1 MSLLSIGMSGLNAA
15 QGSLSVL
22 SNNIANANTAG
33 YSRQQT
39 TQSANASNQY
49 GGVFIGSGTT
59 LADVRR
65 VYNEYLDTAYQ
76 NSTSLNSDA
85 AAYLDQVS
93 AVDKTLS
100 DKTTGMSAVLSSFFA
115 AVQTASANP
124 SDTSAR
130 QILLTNAQTLSNR
143 FNSISTQLSQQKETI
158 NSQLTSMSDQVN
170 QLTSSIASLNKQI
183 NQVQGSSNTTP
194 ANLLDAR
201 AEAVRSLN
209 ELIGVTATEQ
219 NGVFSVSTGSGQSLV
234 LGDRSNTI
242 SAVPS
247 SSDTSQYTIQLN
259 MPGGTALDLANVVS
273 GGSIG
278 GLMRYRSDV
287 LMPAINDLGRIA
299 IVTADAINS
308 QLGQG
313 VDLNGEFGASM
324 FKDINN
330 AASVALRSQ
339 AAQGNKGDA
348 SLGVTIADSSKLTN
362 FDYKVSFNDAADLN
376 KVTVLRSD
384 GKAMG
389 TYDLSTT
396 PPPVIDG
403 FTLAVNNGA
412 LGVSAGDSF
421 KVSPTA
427 NGAKEIGTVLTDPSK
442 IAFAGPLQGEA
453 GKTNQGTGTFT
464 PPTLTVPIDI
474 EGGADAAQLRV
485 GIANSMPVKMV
496 FGATAAD
503 GTQSYTL
510 SNAKGDPIGTGT
522 IVPGQANKITI
533 NVPMR
538 GADGELLN
546 PAKSFSFD
554 TTVAGSPTNG
564 DSTSFS
570 FNATGKSD
578 NRNAQQL
585 INLQTKATVGVAADG
600 TGGTS
605 LVGANS
611 KLVST
616 VGAKAA
622 AAATDTTATTAL
634 LTANK
639 NARNSVSQVNLD
651 EEAGDMIKFQQY
663 YTASSQIIKAAQET
677 FSTLINSL

>member
-39 TQSANASNQY
+39 TQSANAVNQY

-100 DKTTGMSAVLSSFFA
+100 DKTTGMSSVLSAFFA
-115 AVQTASANP
+115 AVQTSSADP
-124 SDTSAR
+124 SNTSSR
-130 QILLTNAQTLSNR
+130 QILLTSAQTLSNR
-143 FNSISTQLSQQKETI
+143 FNTISSQLSQQKETI
-158 NSQLTSMSDQVN
+158 NGQLSSMSDQVN
-170 QLTSSIASLNKQI
+170 QITSSIASLNKQI

-209 ELIGVTATEQ
+209 ELIGVTATEK
-219 NGVFSVSTGSGQSLV
+219 NGVFSVSTGTGQSLV
-234 LGDRSNTI
+234 LGDQSNPI

-247 SSDTSQYTIQLN
+247 GSDPTQYTIQLN
-259 MPGGTALDLANVVS
+259 MPGNTKVDLGNVVS

-278 GLMRYRSDV
+278 GLLRYRSDV
-287 LMPAINDLGRIA
+287 LNPAINDLGRIA
-299 IVTADAINS
+299 IATADTINS

-313 VDLNGEFGASM
+313 IDLNGEFGASM

-339 AAQGNKGDA
+339 AAQGNQGDG
-348 SLGVTIADSSKLTN
+348 SLNVTITDTSQLTN
-362 FDYKVSFNDAADLN
+362 YDYKVTFTAAD
-376 KVTVLRSD
+376 KYSVVRSD

-389 TYDLSTT
+389 NYTLDPTQ
-396 PPPVIDG
+396 PAPVIDG
-403 FTLAVNNGA
+403 FALTLKG
-412 LGVSAGDSF
+412 GTMQSGDSF

-427 NGAKEIGTVLTDPSK
+427 SGAKDIGVVLTDPSK

-453 GKTNQGTGTFT
+453 SKTNQGTGTFT
-464 PPTLTVPIDI
+464 PPTLTVPLDI
-474 EGGADAAQLRV
+474 AGGADTAQLRT
-485 GIANSMPVKMV
+485 GIEYSMPVKMV
-496 FGATAAD
+496 FGKPAAD
-503 GTQSYTL
+503 GTQTYTL
-510 SNAKGDPIGTGT
+510 NNAKGDPIGTGT
-522 IVPGQANKITI
+522 IVPGQDNKITI

-546 PAKSFSFD
+546 PAKNFSFD
-554 TTVAGSPTNG
+554 TTVAGSPADG

-570 FNATGKSD
+570 FNASGVSD

-585 INLQTKATVGVAADG
+585 LNLQTKATIGVAADG

-622 AAATDTTATTAL
+622 AATTDTSATSAL

>member
-39 TQSANASNQY
+39 TQNANASNPY
-49 GGVFIGSGTT
+49 GGVFIGTGTT

-65 VYNEYLDTAYQ
+65 VYNEFLDTAYQ
-76 NSTSLNSDA
+76 NSTALNSDA

-115 AVQTASANP
+115 AVQSASANP
-124 SDTSAR
+124 SDASAR
-130 QILLTNAQTLSNR
+130 QILLTNAQTLTNR
-143 FNSISTQLSQQKETI
+143 FNAISTQLSSQKETI
-158 NSQLTSMSDQVN
+158 NGQLTSMSDQVN

-183 NQVQGSSNTTP
+183 TQVQGSTNTAP

-209 ELIGVTATEQ
+209 ELIGVTASEK
-219 NGVFSVSTGSGQSLV
+219 NGVFSVSTGTGQSLV
-234 LGDRSNTI
+234 LGDQSNAI

-247 SSDTSQYTIQLN
+247 GSDPTQYTIQLN
-259 MPGGTALDLANVVS
+259 MPGNTKVDLGNVIS

-278 GLMRYRSDV
+278 GLLRYRSDV
-287 LMPAINDLGRIA
+287 LNPAINDLGRIA
-299 IVTADAINS
+299 IATADTINS

-313 VDLNGEFGASM
+313 LDLNGEFGSSM
-324 FKDINN
+324 FKDINS
-330 AASVALRSQ
+330 AAAVALRSQ
-339 AAQGNKGDA
+339 AAQGNQGDGA
-348 SLGVTIADSSKLTN
+348 LNVTIKDSSQLTN
-362 FDYKVSFNDAADLN
+362 YDYKVTFTAAD
-376 KVTVLRSD
+376 KYSVVRSD

-389 TYDLSTT
+389 NYTLDPTQ
-396 PPPVIDG
+396 PAPVIDG
-403 FTLAVNNGA
+403 FTLTLNSGA
-412 LGVSAGDSF
+412 MQSGDTF

-427 NGAKEIGTVLTDPSK
+427 SGAKDIGVVLTDPSK
-442 IAFAGPLQGEA
+442 IAFAGPLSGEA
-453 GKTNQGTGTFT
+453 SKTNQGTGTFT
-464 PPTLTVPIDI
+464 PPTLTVPLDI
-474 EGGADAAQLRV
+474 AGGADTAQLRT
-485 GIANSMPVKMV
+485 GIEYSMPVKMV
-496 FGATAAD
+496 FGKPAAD
-503 GTQSYTL
+503 GTQTYTL
-510 SNAKGDPIGTGT
+510 NNAKGDPIGTGT
-522 IVPGQANKITI
+522 IIPGQANKITI

-554 TTVAGSPTNG
+554 TTVAGSPTDG
-564 DSTSFS
+564 DSTTFS
-570 FNATGKSD
+570 FNATGISD

-585 INLQTKATVGVAADG
+585 LNLQTKATVGVAADG

-622 AAATDTTATTAL
+622 AATTDTTATSAL

-639 NARNSVSQVNLD
+639 NARNSTSQVNLD

>member
-39 TQSANASNQY
+39 TQNANASNPY
-49 GGVFIGSGTT
+49 GGVFIGTGTT

-65 VYNEYLDTAYQ
+65 VYNEYLDAAYQ

-100 DKTTGMSAVLSSFFA
+100 DKTTGMSSVLSAFFA
-115 AVQTASANP
+115 AVQTSAANP

-130 QILLTNAQTLSNR
+130 QILLTSAQTLTNR
-143 FNSISTQLSQQKETI
+143 FNTISTQLSQQKETI
-158 NSQLTSMSDQVN
+158 NSQLTAMSDQVN

-183 NQVQGSSNTTP
+183 TQVQGSSNTAP

-209 ELIGVTATEQ
+209 ELIGVTATEK

-234 LGDRSNTI
+234 LGDQSNTI

-247 SSDTSQYTIQLN
+247 KGDTSQYTIQLN
-259 MPGGTALDLANVVS
+259 MPGNTAVDLGNVIS

-278 GLMRYRSDV
+278 GLLRYRSDV

-299 IVTADAINS
+299 IATADTINS

-313 VDLNGEFGASM
+313 IDLNGEFGSSM
-324 FKDINN
+324 FKDINS
-330 AASVALRSQ
+330 AAAVALRSQ
-339 AAQGNKGDA
+339 GAQGNKGDG
-348 SLGVTIADSSKLTN
+348 SLNVTIKDSSKLTN
-362 FDYKVSFNDAADLN
+362 YDYKVTFSAAD
-376 KVTVLRSD
+376 KYSVVRSD

-389 TYDLSTT
+389 NFTLDPTQ
-396 PPPVIDG
+396 PAPVIDG
-403 FTLAVNNGA
+403 FTLTLNTGA
-412 LGVSAGDSF
+412 MQAGDSF

-427 NGAKEIGTVLTDPSK
+427 NGAKDIGTILTDPSK
-442 IAFAGPLQGEA
+442 IAFAVPLSGEA
-453 GKTNQGTGTFT
+453 SKTNQGTGTFT
-464 PPTLTVPIDI
+464 PPSLTVPLDI
-474 EGGADAAQLRV
+474 AGGADTAQLRT
-485 GIANSMPVKMV
+485 GIEYSMPVKMV
-496 FGATAAD
+496 FGKPAAD
-503 GTQSYTL
+503 GTQTYTL
-510 SNAKGDPIGTGT
+510 NNAKGDPIGSGT
-522 IVPGQANKITI
+522 IIPGQDNKITI

-554 TTVAGSPTNG
+554 TTVAGSPTDG
-564 DSTSFS
+564 DSTTFS
-570 FNATGKSD
+570 FNATGISD
-578 NRNAQQL
+578 NRNAKQL
-585 INLQTKATVGVAADG
+585 LNLQTKATVGVAADG

-622 AAATDTTATTAL
+622 AATTDTTATNAL
-634 LTANK
+634 LAANK
-639 NARNSVSQVNLD
+639 SARNSVSQVNLD

>member
-1 MSLLSIGMSGLNAA
+1 MSLLNIGMSGLNAA

-85 AAYLDQVS
+85 KAYLDQVS

-100 DKTTGMSAVLSSFFA
+100 DNTTGMSAVLSAFFA
-115 AVQTASANP
+115 SVQTASANP
-124 SDTSAR
+124 SDVSAR
-130 QILLTNAQTLSNR
+130 QVLLTNAQTLSNR
-143 FNSISTQLSQQKETI
+143 FNAISTQLSQQKETI
-158 NSQLTSMSDQVN
+158 NGQLSSMSDQVN

-183 NQVQGSSNTTP
+183 AQVQGSSNTTP
-194 ANLLDAR
+194 ANLLDSR

-209 ELIGVTATEQ
+209 ELIGVTATEK

-247 SSDTSQYTIQLN
+247 KGDTSQYTIQLN
-259 MPGGTALDLANVVS
+259 AAGGTTMDLGNVIS

-278 GLMRYRSDV
+278 GLLRYRSDA
-287 LMPAINDLGRIA
+287 LIPAINDLGRIA
-299 IVTADAINS
+299 IATADTVNS

-313 VDLNGEFGASM
+313 LDLNGEFGTSL
-324 FKDINN
+324 FTDINN

-339 AAQGNKGDA
+339 AAQGNLGDGA
-348 SLGVTIADSSKLTN
+348 LGVTIKDTSKLTS
-362 FDYKVSFNDAADLN
+362 FDYKVSFNDGTNLN

-389 TYDLSTT
+389 TYDLSAT

-403 FTLAVNNGA
+403 FTLAVQSGA
-412 LGVSAGDSF
+412 VQAGDSF

-427 NGAKEIGTVLTDPSK
+427 NGAKEIGTVLSDPTK
-442 IAFAGPLQGEA
+442 IAFAAPLIGEA
-453 GKTNQGTGTFT
+453 SKTNQGTGTFT
-464 PPTLTVPIDI
+464 PPTLTVPLDI
-474 EGGADAAQLRV
+474 QGGAATAQLRI
-485 GIANSMPVKMV
+485 GIENSMPVKMV
-496 FGATAAD
+496 FGKVAAD
-503 GTQSYTL
+503 GTQPYSL
-510 SNAKGDPIGTGT
+510 SDSQGNPIGTGS
-522 IVPGQANKITI
+522 IVPGQGNKISI

-538 GADGELLN
+538 DASGALVV
-546 PAKSFSFD
+546 PAASFSFD
-554 TTVAGSPTNG
+554 TTVGGTPADG
-564 DSTSFS
+564 DGTTFS
-570 FNATGKSD
+570 FNAAGKSD
-578 NRNAQQL
+578 NRNAL
-585 INLQTKATVGVAADG
+585 ELLSLQTKATVGTAADG

-622 AAATDTTATTAL
+622 AAGTDNTATGAL

>member
-1 MSLLSIGMSGLNAA
+1 MSLLNIGMSGLNAA

-39 TQSANASNQY
+39 TQNASASNQY

-65 VYNEYLDTAYQ
+65 VYNEFLDAAYQ

-85 AAYLDQVS
+85 KAYADQVS

-100 DKTTGMSAVLSSFFA
+100 DKTTGMSSVLSAFFS
-115 AVQTASANP
+115 AVQTAAANP
-124 SDTSAR
+124 SDTAAR
-130 QILLTNAQTLSNR
+130 QVLLTSAQTLSNR
-143 FNSISTQLSQQKETI
+143 FNSISSQLNQQKESI
-158 NSQLTSMSDQVN
+158 NGQLSTMSDQVN

-183 NQVQGSSNTTP
+183 SQVQGSTNTAP

-201 AEAVRSLN
+201 NEAVRSLN
-209 ELIGVTATEQ
+209 ELVGVTTSEK

-234 LGDRSNTI
+234 LGDQSNSI

-247 SSDTSQYTIQLN
+247 KSDTSQYTIELN
-259 MPGGTALDLANVVS
+259 VGGGTSVDLGNVLS

-278 GLMRYRSDV
+278 GLLRYRSDA

-299 IVTADAINS
+299 LATADTVNN

-313 VDLNGEFGASM
+313 LDLNGDFGTSL
-324 FKDINN
+324 FKDINS
-330 AASVALRSQ
+330 ATAIAQRSQ
-339 AAQGNKGDA
+339 GAVGNSSAGNLNV
-348 SLGVTIADSSKLTN
+348 SIADTSKLSTY
-362 FDYKVSFNDAADLN
+362 DYKVTFSSANN
-376 KVTVLRSD
+376 YTVVRSD

-389 TYDLSTT
+389 AFDVTTT

-403 FTLAVNNGA
+403 FTLALDGKGA
-412 LGVSAGDSF
+412 MAAGDSF

-427 NGAKEIGTVLTDPSK
+427 TGATNIGTDMTDSNK
-442 IAFAGPLQGEA
+442 IAFAGPLLGESS
-453 GKTNQGTGTFT
+453 KTNQGTGTFT
-464 PPTLTVPIDI
+464 PPSLTLPIDI
-474 EGGADAAQLRV
+474 HGGATTAQLRA
-485 GIANSMPVKMV
+485 GIEHSMPVKMV
-496 FGATAAD
+496 FGKPAAD
-503 GTQSYTL
+503 GTQAYTL
-510 SNAKGDPIGTGT
+510 NDAQGNSIGSGT
-522 IVPGQANKITI
+522 IVPGQGNKITV

-538 GADGELLN
+538 DASGALVV
-546 PAKSFSFD
+546 PAASFGFD
-554 TTVAGSPTNG
+554 TTVGGSPTDG
-564 DSTSFS
+564 DSTTFS
-570 FNATGKSD
+570 FNASGRSD
-578 NRNAQQL
+578 NRNAQEL
-585 INLQTKATVGVAADG
+585 LNLQTKASVGLADGSGGGVSLVAA
-600 TGGTS
+600 
-605 LVGANS
+605 NS
-611 KLVST
+611 RLVST

-622 AAATDTTATTAL
+622 SATTDTTATGAL

-677 FSTLINSL
+677 FTTLINSL

>member
-1 MSLLSIGMSGLNAA
+1 MSLLNLGMSGLNAA

-85 AAYLDQVS
+85 KAYLDQVS

-124 SDTSAR
+124 NDTSAR

-143 FNSISTQLSQQKETI
+143 FNSISSQLSQQKETI
-158 NSQLTSMSDQVN
+158 NSQLSSMSDQVN

-183 NQVQGSSNTTP
+183 AQVQGSSNTTP
-194 ANLLDAR
+194 ANLLDSR

-209 ELIGVTATEQ
+209 ELIGVTATEK

-234 LGDRSNTI
+234 LGDKSNTI

-247 SSDTSQYTIQLN
+247 KSDTSQYTIQLN
-259 MPGGTALDLANVVS
+259 AAGGTTKDLGNVIS

-278 GLMRYRSDV
+278 GLLRYRSDA
-287 LMPAINDLGRIA
+287 LIPAINDLGRIA
-299 IVTADAINS
+299 IATADTVNS

-313 VDLNGEFGASM
+313 LDLNGEFGASM
-324 FKDINN
+324 FTDINN
-330 AASVALRSQ
+330 AASVALRSL
-339 AAQGNKGDA
+339 AAQGNLGDGA
-348 SLGVTIADSSKLTN
+348 LGVTIKDTTQLTN
-362 FDYKVSFNDAADLN
+362 FDYKVSFNDGTDLN
-376 KVTVLRSD
+376 KITVLRSD

-389 TYDLSTT
+389 TYDLSAT

-403 FTLAVNNGA
+403 FTLAVKSGT
-412 LGVSAGDSF
+412 VQAGDSF

-427 NGAKEIGTVLTDPSK
+427 NGAKEIGTVLSDPSK
-442 IAFAGPLQGEA
+442 IAFAAPLQGEA
-453 GKTNQGTGTFT
+453 SKTNQGTGTFT
-464 PPTLTVPIDI
+464 PPTLTVPLDI
-474 EGGADAAQLRV
+474 QGGADTAQLRT
-485 GIANSMPVKMV
+485 GIEYSMPVKMV
-496 FGATAAD
+496 FGKPAAD
-503 GTQSYTL
+503 GTQPYTL
-510 SNAKGDPIGTGT
+510 SNAQGDPIGSGT
-522 IVPGQANKITI
+522 IIPGQANKISI
-533 NVPMR
+533 SVPMR
-538 GADGELLN
+538 DASGALVS

-554 TTVAGSPTNG
+554 TTVGGSPANG
-564 DSTSFS
+564 DGTSFS

-578 NRNAQQL
+578 NRNAQAL
-585 INLQTKATVGVAADG
+585 LDLQTKATVGLAADG
-600 TGGTS
+600 SGGTS

-622 AAATDTTATTAL
+622 SAGTDNTATGAL
-634 LTANK
+634 LAANK

>member
-1 MSLLSIGMSGLNAA
+1 MSLLNIGMSGLNAA

-85 AAYLDQVS
+85 KAYLDQIS

-115 AVQTASANP
+115 AVQTASASPN
-124 SDTSAR
+124 DTSAR
-130 QILLTNAQTLSNR
+130 QILLTNAQTLTNR
-143 FNSISTQLSQQKETI
+143 FNTISSQLSQQKETI

-183 NQVQGSSNTTP
+183 AQVQGSSNTSP
-194 ANLLDAR
+194 ANLLDSR

-209 ELIGVTATEQ
+209 ELIGVTATEK
-219 NGVFSVSTGSGQSLV
+219 NGVFSLSTGSGQSLV
-234 LGDRSNTI
+234 LGDQSSSI

-247 SSDTSQYTIQLN
+247 KSDTSQYTIQLN
-259 MPGGTALDLANVVS
+259 APGGTALDLGNVIS

-278 GLMRYRSDV
+278 GLLRYRSDA

-299 IVTADAINS
+299 IVTADALNS

-313 VDLNGEFGASM
+313 LDLNGEFGASM
-324 FKDINN
+324 FTDINN

-339 AAQGNKGDA
+339 AAQGNLGDGA
-348 SLGVTIADSSKLTN
+348 LGVTIKDSSQLTN
-362 FDYKVSFNDAADLN
+362 FDYKVSFNDGTNLN

-389 TYDLSTT
+389 TYDLSAT

-403 FTLAVNNGA
+403 FTVAVQSGA
-412 LGVSAGDSF
+412 VQAGDSF

-427 NGAKEIGTVLTDPSK
+427 NGAKEIGTVLSDPSK
-442 IAFAGPLQGEA
+442 IAFAAPLQGEA

-464 PPTLTVPIDI
+464 PPTLTVPLDI
-474 EGGADAAQLRV
+474 QGGADTAQLRT
-485 GIANSMPVKMV
+485 GIEHSMPVTMV
-496 FGATAAD
+496 FGKPAAD
-503 GTQSYTL
+503 GTQAYTL
-510 SNAKGDPIGTGT
+510 SNAQGDPIGSGT
-522 IVPGQANKITI
+522 IIPGQANKISI
-533 NVPMR
+533 SVPMR
-538 GADGELLN
+538 DAGGVLLS

-554 TTVAGSPTNG
+554 TTVGGSPANG

-570 FNATGKSD
+570 LNASGKSD
-578 NRNAQQL
+578 NRNAQAL
-585 INLQTKATVGVAADG
+585 LNLQTKSTVGLAADG
-600 TGGTS
+600 SGGTS

-622 AAATDTTATTAL
+622 AATTDTTATNAL

>member
-1 MSLLSIGMSGLNAA
+1 MSLLNIGMSGLNAA

-85 AAYLDQVS
+85 KAYLDQVS

-100 DKTTGMSAVLSSFFA
+100 DKTTGMSSVLSSFFA

-130 QILLTNAQTLSNR
+130 QILLTSAQTLSNR
-143 FNSISTQLSQQKETI
+143 FNSISSQLSQQKETI
-158 NSQLTSMSDQVN
+158 NSQLTSLTDQVN

-183 NQVQGSSNTTP
+183 TQVQGSSNTTP

-209 ELIGVTATEQ
+209 ELIGVNASEK
-219 NGVFSVSTGSGQSLV
+219 NGVFSVSTGTGQSLV
-234 LGDRSNTI
+234 LGDRSNTL

-247 SSDTSQYTIQLN
+247 KSDTSQYTIQMN
-259 MPGGTALDLANVVS
+259 AAGGTTMDLGNVIS

-278 GLMRYRSDV
+278 GLLRYRSDV

-299 IVTADAINS
+299 IVTADTINS

-313 VDLNGEFGASM
+313 IDLNGEFGSSM
-324 FKDINN
+324 FKDINS
-330 AASVALRSQ
+330 AASVALRSLS
-339 AAQGNKGDA
+339 AQGNQGVG
-348 SLGVTIADSSKLTN
+348 SLGVTIKDTSKLTN
-362 FDYKVSFNDAADLN
+362 FDYKVTFSDPVDLN
-376 KVTVLRSD
+376 KVTVERSD

-389 TYDLSTT
+389 TFDITAT
-396 PPPVIDG
+396 PPSVIDG
-403 FTLAVNNGA
+403 FTLELKNGPMQ
-412 LGVSAGDSF
+412 AGDSF

-427 NGAKEIGTVLTDPSK
+427 SGAQNIGTVLNDPSK
-442 IAFAGPLQGEA
+442 IAFAAPLNGEA
-453 GKTNQGTGTFT
+453 SKTNQGTGSFT
-464 PPTLTVPIDI
+464 PPTLTLPLDI
-474 EGGADAAQLRV
+474 QGGATTAQLRV
-485 GIANSMPVKMV
+485 GIENSMPVKMV
-496 FGATAAD
+496 FGKPAAD

-510 SNAKGDPIGTGT
+510 NDAKGDPIGSGT
-522 IVPGQANKITI
+522 IIPGQANKITV

-538 GADGELLN
+538 DASGALVV
-546 PAKSFSFD
+546 PAKSFGFD
-554 TTVAGSPTNG
+554 TTVAGSPTEG
-564 DSTSFS
+564 DSTTFS
-570 FNATGKSD
+570 FNATGVSD

-585 INLQTKATVGVAADG
+585 LNLQTKATVGVATDG

-622 AAATDTTATTAL
+622 AATTDTTATNAL
-634 LTANK
+634 LAANK

>member
-39 TQSANASNQY
+39 TQNANASNPY
-49 GGVFIGSGTT
+49 GGVFIGTGTT

-65 VYNEYLDTAYQ
+65 VYNEFLDTAYQ
-76 NSTSLNSDA
+76 NSTALNSDA

-100 DKTTGMSAVLSSFFA
+100 DKTTGMSSVLSAFFA
-115 AVQTASANP
+115 AVQTSSANP

-130 QILLTNAQTLSNR
+130 QILLTSAQTLSNR
-143 FNSISTQLSQQKETI
+143 FNTISTQLGQQKETI
-158 NSQLTSMSDQVN
+158 NSQLTAMSDQVN

-183 NQVQGSSNTTP
+183 TQVQGSTNTAP

-209 ELIGVTATEQ
+209 ELIGVTASEK

-234 LGDRSNTI
+234 LGDQSNTI

-247 SSDTSQYTIQLN
+247 KSDTSQYTIQLN
-259 MPGGTALDLANVVS
+259 MPGNTAVDLGNVIS

-278 GLMRYRSDV
+278 GLLRYRSDV

-299 IVTADAINS
+299 IVTSDAINS

-313 VDLNGEFGASM
+313 IDLNGEFGASM
-324 FKDINN
+324 FKDINS

-339 AAQGNKGDA
+339 ASQGNKGDGG
-348 SLGVTIADSSKLTN
+348 LNVTIKDSSKLTN
-362 FDYKVSFNDAADLN
+362 FDYN
-376 KVTVLRSD
+376 VTFTDTDKYTVVRSD

-389 TYDLSTT
+389 SYTLDPTQ
-396 PPPVIDG
+396 PAQVIDG
-403 FTLAVNNGA
+403 FTLTLNAGTMQ
-412 LGVSAGDSF
+412 AGDSF

-442 IAFAGPLQGEA
+442 IAFAGPLQGA
-453 GKTNQGTGTFT
+453 ASKTNQGTGTFT
-464 PPTLTVPIDI
+464 PPTLTVPLDI
-474 EGGADAAQLRV
+474 QGGADTAQLRI
-485 GIANSMPVKMV
+485 GIENSMPVKMV
-496 FGATAAD
+496 FGKPAAD

-522 IVPGQANKITI
+522 IVPGQDNKITI

-554 TTVAGSPTNG
+554 TTVAGSPSDG
-564 DSTSFS
+564 DSTTFS
-570 FNATGKSD
+570 FNATGVSD

-585 INLQTKATVGVAADG
+585 LNLQTKATVGVAADG

-622 AAATDTTATTAL
+622 AATTDTTATNAL

-639 NARNSVSQVNLD
+639 NARNSTSQVNLD

>member
-1 MSLLSIGMSGLNAA
+1 MSLLNIGMSGLNAA

-39 TQSANASNQY
+39 IQSANASNQY

-85 AAYLDQVS
+85 KAYLDQVS

-100 DKTTGMSAVLSSFFA
+100 DKTTGMSSVLSSFFA

-130 QILLTNAQTLSNR
+130 QILLTSAQTLSNR
-143 FNSISTQLSQQKETI
+143 FNSISSQLSQQKETI
-158 NSQLTSMSDQVN
+158 NSQLTSLTDQVN

-183 NQVQGSSNTTP
+183 TQVQGSSNTTP

-209 ELIGVTATEQ
+209 ELIGVNASEK
-219 NGVFSVSTGSGQSLV
+219 NGVFSVSTGTGQSLV
-234 LGDRSNTI
+234 LGDRSNTL

-247 SSDTSQYTIQLN
+247 KSDTSQYTIQMN
-259 MPGGTALDLANVVS
+259 ASGGTAMDLGNVIS

-278 GLMRYRSDV
+278 GLLRYRSDV

-299 IVTADAINS
+299 IVTADTINS

-313 VDLNGEFGASM
+313 IDLNGEFGSSM
-324 FKDINN
+324 FKDINS
-330 AASVALRSQ
+330 AASVALRSLS
-339 AAQGNKGDA
+339 AQGNQGVG
-348 SLGVTIADSSKLTN
+348 SLGVTIKDTSKLTN
-362 FDYKVSFNDAADLN
+362 FDYKVTFSDPADLN
-376 KVTVLRSD
+376 KVTVERSD

-389 TYDLSTT
+389 AFDISAT
-396 PPPVIDG
+396 PPSVIDG
-403 FTLAVNNGA
+403 FTLELTNGPMQ
-412 LGVSAGDSF
+412 AGDSF

-427 NGAKEIGTVLTDPSK
+427 SGAQDIGTVLNDPSK
-442 IAFAGPLQGEA
+442 IAFAAPLKGEA
-453 GKTNQGTGTFT
+453 SKTNQGTGSFT
-464 PPTLTVPIDI
+464 PPTLTLPLDI
-474 EGGADAAQLRV
+474 QGGATTAQLRV
-485 GIANSMPVKMV
+485 GIENSMPVKMV
-496 FGATAAD
+496 FGKPAAD

-510 SNAKGDPIGTGT
+510 NDAKGDPIGSGT
-522 IVPGQANKITI
+522 IIPGQANKITV

-538 GADGELLN
+538 DASGALVV
-546 PAKSFSFD
+546 PAKSFGFD
-554 TTVAGSPTNG
+554 TTVAGSPTDG
-564 DSTSFS
+564 DSTTFS
-570 FNATGKSD
+570 FNATGVSD

-585 INLQTKATVGVAADG
+585 LNLQTKATVGVATDG
-600 TGGTS
+600 AGGTS

-622 AAATDTTATTAL
+622 AATTDTTATNAL

>member
-1 MSLLSIGMSGLNAA
+1 MSLLSIGMSGLNAS
-15 QGSLSVL
+15 QGALSVL

-39 TQSANASNQY
+39 TQNANAANQF

-65 VYNEYLDTAYQ
+65 VYNEFLDAAYQ

-324 FKDINN
+324 FKDINS
-330 AASVALRSQ
+330 AASIALRSQ
-339 AAQGNKGDA
+339 AAQSNKSDG
-348 SLGVTIADSSKLTN
+348 SLGVTIKDSSKLTN
-362 FDYKVSFNDAADLN
+362 FDYKVSFNDAGDLN
-376 KVTVLRSD
+376 KFTVVRSD

-389 TYDLSTT
+389 TFDITAD
-396 PPPVIDG
+396 PPTVIDG
-403 FTLAVNNGA
+403 FTLSLKDGPMQ
-412 LGVSAGDSF
+412 AGDSF

-427 NGAKEIGTVLTDPSK
+427 NGAKEIGTVLTDPTK
-442 IAFAGPLQGEA
+442 IAFAAPLSGEA
-453 GKTNQGTGTFT
+453 SKTNQGTGSFT
-464 PPTLTVPIDI
+464 PPTLTVPLDI
-474 EGGADAAQLRV
+474 QGGAATAQLRV
-485 GIANSMPVKMV
+485 GIEHSMPVKMV
-496 FGATAAD
+496 FGKPAAD
-503 GTQSYTL
+503 GTQPYTL
-510 SNAKGDPIGTGT
+510 NDSQGNPIGSGS
-522 IVPGQANKITI
+522 IVPGQGNKVTI

-538 GADGELLN
+538 DANGALVV

-554 TTVAGSPTNG
+554 TTVGGSPTNG
-564 DSTSFS
+564 DSTTFS
-570 FNATGKSD
+570 FNASGKSD

-585 INLQTKATVGVAADG
+585 INLQTKATVGTAADG
-600 TGGTS
+600 SGGTS

-611 KLVST
+611 KLVSLMAPST
-616 VGAKAA
+616 LSSLVREFFRLVMLVVDCATMSFCCCSISNR
-622 AAATDTTATTAL
+622 AAAT
-634 LTANK
+634 
-639 NARNSVSQVNLD
+639 
-651 EEAGDMIKFQQY
+651 G
-663 YTASSQIIKAAQET
+663 SSAAVCTRTPELAC
-677 FSTLINSL
+677 S

>member
-22 SNNIANANTAG
+22 SNNIANANAAG

-39 TQSANASNQY
+39 TQNANASNPY
-49 GGVFIGSGTT
+49 GGVFIGTGTT

-65 VYNEYLDTAYQ
+65 VYNEFLDTAYQ
-76 NSTSLNSDA
+76 NSTALNSDA

-100 DKTTGMSAVLSSFFA
+100 DKTTGMSSVLSAFFA
-115 AVQTASANP
+115 AVQTSSANP

-130 QILLTNAQTLSNR
+130 QILLTSAQTLSNR
-143 FNSISTQLSQQKETI
+143 FNTISTQLGQQKETI
-158 NSQLTSMSDQVN
+158 NSQLTAMSDQVN

-183 NQVQGSSNTTP
+183 TQVQGSTNTAP

-209 ELIGVTATEQ
+209 ELIGVTASEK

-234 LGDRSNTI
+234 LGDQSNTI

-247 SSDTSQYTIQLN
+247 KSDTSQYTIQLN
-259 MPGGTALDLANVVS
+259 MPGNTAVDLGNVIS

-278 GLMRYRSDV
+278 GLLRYRSDV

-299 IVTADAINS
+299 IVTSDAINS

-313 VDLNGEFGASM
+313 IDLNGEFGASM
-324 FKDINN
+324 FKDINS

-339 AAQGNKGDA
+339 ASQGNKGDGG
-348 SLGVTIADSSKLTN
+348 LNVTIKDSSKLTN
-362 FDYKVSFNDAADLN
+362 FDYS
-376 KVTVLRSD
+376 VTFTDTDKYTVVRSD

-389 TYDLSTT
+389 SYTLDPTQ
-396 PPPVIDG
+396 PAQVIDG
-403 FTLAVNNGA
+403 FTLTLNTGTMQ
-412 LGVSAGDSF
+412 AGDSF

-442 IAFAGPLQGEA
+442 IAFAGPLQGA
-453 GKTNQGTGTFT
+453 ASKTNQGTGTFT
-464 PPTLTVPIDI
+464 PPTLTVPLDI
-474 EGGADAAQLRV
+474 QGGADTAQLRI
-485 GIANSMPVKMV
+485 GIENSMPVKMV
-496 FGATAAD
+496 FGKPAAD

-522 IVPGQANKITI
+522 IVPGQDNKITI

-554 TTVAGSPTNG
+554 TTVAGSPSDG
-564 DSTSFS
+564 DSTTFS
-570 FNATGKSD
+570 FNATGVSD

-585 INLQTKATVGVAADG
+585 LNLQTKATVGVAADG

-622 AAATDTTATTAL
+622 AATTDTTATSAL

-639 NARNSVSQVNLD
+639 NARNSTSQVNLD

>member
-1 MSLLSIGMSGLNAA
+1 MSLLNIGMSGLNAA

-39 TQSANASNQY
+39 TQSASASNQY

-65 VYNEYLDTAYQ
+65 VYNEFLDAAYQ

-85 AAYLDQVS
+85 KAYADQVS

-100 DKTTGMSAVLSSFFA
+100 DKTTGMSSVLSAFFS
-115 AVQTASANP
+115 AVQTAAANP

-130 QILLTNAQTLSNR
+130 QVLLTSAQTLSNR
-143 FNSISTQLSQQKETI
+143 FNSISSQLNQQKESI
-158 NSQLTSMSDQVN
+158 NGQLSTMSDQVN

-183 NQVQGSSNTTP
+183 SQVQGSTNTAP

-201 AEAVRSLN
+201 NEAVRSLN
-209 ELIGVTATEQ
+209 ELVGVTTSEK

-234 LGDRSNTI
+234 LGDQSNSI

-247 SSDTSQYTIQLN
+247 KSDTSQYTIELN
-259 MPGGTALDLANVVS
+259 VGGGTSVDLGNVLS

-278 GLMRYRSDV
+278 GLLRYRSDA

-299 IVTADAINS
+299 LATADTVNN

-313 VDLNGEFGASM
+313 LDLNGDFGTSL
-324 FKDINN
+324 FKDINS
-330 AASVALRSQ
+330 ATAIAQRSQ
-339 AAQGNKGDA
+339 GAVGNSSAGNLNV
-348 SLGVTIADSSKLTN
+348 SIADTSKLSTY
-362 FDYKVSFNDAADLN
+362 DYKVTFSSANN
-376 KVTVLRSD
+376 YTVMRSD

-389 TYDLSTT
+389 AFDVTTT

-403 FTLAVNNGA
+403 FTLALDGKGA
-412 LGVSAGDSF
+412 MAAGDSF

-427 NGAKEIGTVLTDPSK
+427 TGATNIGTDMTDSNK
-442 IAFAGPLQGEA
+442 IAFAGPLLGESS
-453 GKTNQGTGTFT
+453 KTNQGTGTFT
-464 PPTLTVPIDI
+464 PPSLTLPIDI
-474 EGGADAAQLRV
+474 HGGATTAQLRA
-485 GIANSMPVKMV
+485 GIEHSMPVKMV
-496 FGATAAD
+496 FGKPAAD
-503 GTQSYTL
+503 GTQAYTL
-510 SNAKGDPIGTGT
+510 NDAQGNSIGSGT
-522 IVPGQANKITI
+522 IVPGQGNKITV

-538 GADGELLN
+538 DASGALVV
-546 PAKSFSFD
+546 PAASFGFD
-554 TTVAGSPTNG
+554 TTVGGSPTDG
-564 DSTSFS
+564 DSTTFS
-570 FNATGKSD
+570 FNASGRSD
-578 NRNAQQL
+578 NRNAQEL
-585 INLQTKATVGVAADG
+585 LNLQTKASVGLADGSGGGVSLVAA
-600 TGGTS
+600 
-605 LVGANS
+605 NS
-611 KLVST
+611 RLVST

-622 AAATDTTATTAL
+622 SATTDTTATGAL

-677 FSTLINSL
+677 FTTLINSL

>member
-1 MSLLSIGMSGLNAA
+1 MSLLNIGMSGLNAA

-39 TQSANASNQY
+39 TQSASASNQY

-65 VYNEYLDTAYQ
+65 VYNEFLDAAYQ

-85 AAYLDQVS
+85 KAYADQVS

-100 DKTTGMSAVLSSFFA
+100 DKTTGMSSVLSAFFS
-115 AVQTASANP
+115 AVQTAAANP
-124 SDTSAR
+124 SDTAAR
-130 QILLTNAQTLSNR
+130 QVLLTSVQTLSNR
-143 FNSISTQLSQQKETI
+143 FNSISSQLNQQKESI
-158 NSQLTSMSDQVN
+158 NGQLSTMSDQVN

-183 NQVQGSSNTTP
+183 SQVQGSTNTAP

-201 AEAVRSLN
+201 NEAVRSLN
-209 ELIGVTATEQ
+209 ELVGVTTSEK

-234 LGDRSNTI
+234 LGDQSNSI

-247 SSDTSQYTIQLN
+247 KSDTSQYTIELN
-259 MPGGTALDLANVVS
+259 VGGGTSVDLGNVLS

-278 GLMRYRSDV
+278 GLLRYRSDA

-299 IVTADAINS
+299 LATADTVNN

-313 VDLNGEFGASM
+313 LDLNGDFGTSL
-324 FKDINN
+324 FKDINS
-330 AASVALRSQ
+330 ATAIAQRSQ
-339 AAQGNKGDA
+339 GAVGNSSAGNLNV
-348 SLGVTIADSSKLTN
+348 SIADTSKLSTY
-362 FDYKVSFNDAADLN
+362 DYKVTFSSANN
-376 KVTVLRSD
+376 YTVVRSD

-389 TYDLSTT
+389 AFDVTTT

-403 FTLAVNNGA
+403 FTLALDGKGA
-412 LGVSAGDSF
+412 MAAGDSF

-427 NGAKEIGTVLTDPSK
+427 TGATNIGTDMTDSNK
-442 IAFAGPLQGEA
+442 IAFAGPLLGESS
-453 GKTNQGTGTFT
+453 KTNQGTGTFT
-464 PPTLTVPIDI
+464 PPSLTLPIDI
-474 EGGADAAQLRV
+474 HGGATTAQLRA
-485 GIANSMPVKMV
+485 GIEHSMPVKMV
-496 FGATAAD
+496 FGKPAAD
-503 GTQSYTL
+503 GTQAYTL
-510 SNAKGDPIGTGT
+510 NDAQGNSIGSGT
-522 IVPGQANKITI
+522 IVPGQGNKITV

-538 GADGELLN
+538 DASGALVV
-546 PAKSFSFD
+546 PAASFGFD
-554 TTVAGSPTNG
+554 TTVGGSPTDG
-564 DSTSFS
+564 DSTTFS
-570 FNATGKSD
+570 FNASGRSD
-578 NRNAQQL
+578 NRNAQEL
-585 INLQTKATVGVAADG
+585 LNLQTKASVGLADGSGGGVSLVAA
-600 TGGTS
+600 
-605 LVGANS
+605 NS
-611 KLVST
+611 RLVST

-622 AAATDTTATTAL
+622 SATTDTTATGAL

-677 FSTLINSL
+677 FTTLINSL

>member
-1 MSLLSIGMSGLNAA
+1 MSLLNIGMSGLNAA

-39 TQSANASNQY
+39 TQSASASNQY

-65 VYNEYLDTAYQ
+65 VYNEFLDAAYQ

-85 AAYLDQVS
+85 KAYADQVS

-100 DKTTGMSAVLSSFFA
+100 DKTTGMSSVLSAFFS
-115 AVQTASANP
+115 AVQTAAANP

-130 QILLTNAQTLSNR
+130 QVLLTSAQTLSNR
-143 FNSISTQLSQQKETI
+143 FNSISSQLNQQKESI
-158 NSQLTSMSDQVN
+158 NGQLSTMSDQVN

-183 NQVQGSSNTTP
+183 SQVQGSTNTAP

-201 AEAVRSLN
+201 NEAVRSLN
-209 ELIGVTATEQ
+209 ELVGVTTSEK

-234 LGDRSNTI
+234 LGDQSNSI

-247 SSDTSQYTIQLN
+247 KSDTSQYTIELN
-259 MPGGTALDLANVVS
+259 VGGGTSVDLGNVLS

-278 GLMRYRSDV
+278 GLLRYRSDA

-299 IVTADAINS
+299 LATADTVNN

-313 VDLNGEFGASM
+313 LDLNGDFGTSL
-324 FKDINN
+324 FKDINS
-330 AASVALRSQ
+330 ATAIAQRSQ
-339 AAQGNKGDA
+339 GAVGNSSAGNLNV
-348 SLGVTIADSSKLTN
+348 SIADTSKLSTY
-362 FDYKVSFNDAADLN
+362 DYKVTFSSANN
-376 KVTVLRSD
+376 YTVVRSD

-389 TYDLSTT
+389 AFDVTTT

-403 FTLAVNNGA
+403 FTLALDGKGA
-412 LGVSAGDSF
+412 MAAGDSF

-427 NGAKEIGTVLTDPSK
+427 TGATNIGTDMTDSNK
-442 IAFAGPLQGEA
+442 IAFAGPLLGESS
-453 GKTNQGTGTFT
+453 KTNQGTGTFT
-464 PPTLTVPIDI
+464 PPSLTLPIDI
-474 EGGADAAQLRV
+474 HGGATTAQLRA
-485 GIANSMPVKMV
+485 GIEHSMPVKMV
-496 FGATAAD
+496 FGKPAAD
-503 GTQSYTL
+503 GTQAYTL
-510 SNAKGDPIGTGT
+510 NDAQGNSIGSGT
-522 IVPGQANKITI
+522 IVPGQGNKITV

-538 GADGELLN
+538 DASGALVV
-546 PAKSFSFD
+546 PAASFGFD
-554 TTVAGSPTNG
+554 TTVGGSPTDG
-564 DSTSFS
+564 DSTTFS
-570 FNATGKSD
+570 FNASGRSD
-578 NRNAQQL
+578 NRNAQEL
-585 INLQTKATVGVAADG
+585 LNLQTKASVGLADGSGGGVSLVAA
-600 TGGTS
+600 
-605 LVGANS
+605 NS
-611 KLVST
+611 RLVST

-622 AAATDTTATTAL
+622 SATTDTTATGAL